1 MSRQHPSISKRVV
14 NKVRGWLAK
23 RLRDFHPGPGTFIT
37 AFCVGATLA
46 EYIANVGATTPQAI
60 SGALLSLAAAIGVD
74 RLADLIGDWEPKPG
88 LTTEAMAQEIAQ
100 AVQERLECG
109 GELPGV
115 RALFQKFDVLSLA
128 LETWHQAED
137 ERWQRLVEE
146 LSAHPQLIARQTTE
160 AVLRGL
166 DPRLATLEER
176 TRLILEL
183 LETPPS
189 VPAPGPPDF
198 STLLADYRDYLREL
212 YKNLDLAGIPVP
224 LDVSLPLDRV
234 YIKLRALPEREEA
247 ALRKAEP
254 PSERAEEVSR
264 RLAEYLWQRREE
276 WEEAARCLEEAQP
289 IPPEEAIARHE
300 RLAIL
305 GEAGAGKSTL
315 LRHLAW
321 ERAGD
326 PQAPLPLLV
335 PLGRADTLIS
345 QKGCS
350 LLEAALE
357 LLTKHKVGRE
367 EELLKQA
374 LADAINDKKVLFLC
388 DGLDEV
394 HLARQS
400 VVAGLQGLAADGHRL
415 VVTSRPLGYERL
427 AGLEHFQV
435 LPLLPEDAR
444 AFTDRWFHALAQ
456 ARGMPE
462 AEQEEWARARAEW
475 LKRQLQE
482 QPGLHEVAQNPL
494 LLTFLAVLAGDELPH
509 DLPPHRKE
517 LYKEYVERLFTEWE
531 ARRREKPGKEELV
544 LGRLQGEEARRVAR
558 WGLYRVAWHLH
569 RAYYGEEG
577 LRAVRE
583 EVEPLLAH
591 DLKERWGFDN
601 PLKAEALAAEVLG
614 FWEKAGLLDV
624 YRLRGQEWL
633 AFRHLTFQEY
643 GAARALAK
651 MYGDNAD
658 GLWQYL
664 SPYLLRP
671 QWGGAIPLTLAHLPG
686 KQATALVE
694 RLLAANENDED
705 QQRPLF
711 LAAAT
716 LAEGAEVAA
725 ATHRRVV
732 DGLLYLAHTRGPNA
746 GDALNA
752 LGRLAGDDYA
762 AAGLLALAR
771 DEAAEAWVRMLAAEA
786 LGELG
791 RAEELLALARDEAV
805 RAWVRVPAARALGRL
820 GHAEE
825 AAAIP
830 LALARDEAVEAKVR
844 VPAAEALGR
853 LGRAEELLALARDEA
868 AEAWV
873 RMRAAEALSELGRAE
888 EAAEA
893 WAAIGADEAVPLE
906 GRVTALHHAGW
917 HYSWQ
922 HDYPRAR
929 DAFRQATELDPQLA
943 EAWDGLGQACLGL
956 GCTDQAIAA
965 YERALA
971 LDPDRPFTH
980 NNLADCYLEQGN
992 SDEAEIHYRRRVAL
1006 RPQDAL
1012 HARVSLGVIATHRGE
1027 EEAAREHFQAA
1038 LDMWETAWEA
1048 KLQSPYGLLANK
1060 ALALLGLGRS
1070 QEALET
1076 LRQALAA
1083 RSRARPWR

>member
-771 DEAAEAWVRMLAAEA
+771 DEAAEAWVRM
-786 LGELG
+786 
-791 RAEELLALARDEAV
+791 
-805 RAWVRVPAARALGRL
+805 
-820 GHAEE
+820 
-825 AAAIP
+825 
-830 LALARDEAVEAKVR
+830 
-844 VPAAEALGR
+844 
-853 LGRAEELLALARDEA
+853 
-868 AEAWV
+868 
-873 RMRAAEALSELGRAE
+873 RAAEALSELGRAE